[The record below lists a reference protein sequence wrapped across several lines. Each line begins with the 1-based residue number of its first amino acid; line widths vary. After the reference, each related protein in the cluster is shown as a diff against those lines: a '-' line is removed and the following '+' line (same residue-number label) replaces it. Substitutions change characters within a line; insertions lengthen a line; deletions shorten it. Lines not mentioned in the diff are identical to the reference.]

1 MELGRRRRPTAWHD
15 RQSAPCCCHVYEGKD
30 ESSRAHLE
38 GRLNR
43 QTCYLTVDAA
53 RALRCDCGPSESTPS
68 RLDPARRGDSNCFGG
83 VPVVRGRISV
93 TRRRIWTCGPFCA
106 RHGRAMRSQAAES
119 KTRVATPVETVRSTL
134 ATFAWRGEAVAM
146 MRAMPGCRLWPGAW
160 ESPSG
165 C

>member
-15 RQSAPCCCHVYEGKD
+15 RQSAPCCCHDYEGKD

-68 RLDPARRGDSNCFGG
+68 RPDPARRGDSNCFGG
-83 VPVVRGRISV
+83 VPVVQGRISV
-93 TRRRIWTCGPFCA
+93 TRRRIWTCSPFLRA
-106 RHGRAMRSQAAES
+106 AWAGDAFASGRVEDPGGNIREDCEVNSCDL
-119 KTRVATPVETVRSTL
+119 RVAR
-134 ATFAWRGEAVAM
+134 
-146 MRAMPGCRLWPGAW
+146 
-160 ESPSG
+160 
-165 C
+165 